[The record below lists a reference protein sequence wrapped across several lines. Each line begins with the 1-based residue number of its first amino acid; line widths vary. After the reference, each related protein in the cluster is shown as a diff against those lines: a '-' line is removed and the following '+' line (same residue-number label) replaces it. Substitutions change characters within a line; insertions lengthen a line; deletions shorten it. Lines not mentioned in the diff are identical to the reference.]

1 MLLLILTT
9 GKVLFYSFVT
19 VIALYIIAKVVDKI
33 KTVRYEKD
41 IAFLESCV
49 KNFVITPRNQKMI
62 EELFD
67 KIFKNNQDAGRTKE
81 IWDVFAQKYYKSA
94 YSKKVVEKQLN

>member
-62 EELFD
+62 EQSGCREDKGDMGCLCSEILQVCLF
-67 KIFKNNQDAGRTKE
+67 KE
-81 IWDVFAQKYYKSA
+81 SC
-94 YSKKVVEKQLN
+94 